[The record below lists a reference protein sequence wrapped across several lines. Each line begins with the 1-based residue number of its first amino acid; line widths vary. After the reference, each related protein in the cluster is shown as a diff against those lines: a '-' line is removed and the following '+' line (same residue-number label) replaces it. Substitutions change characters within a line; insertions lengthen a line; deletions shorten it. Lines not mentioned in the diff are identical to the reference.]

1 MPVFLLFSLYPL
13 KGLASNIPRNIK
25 PRRFLKEKKAK
36 TFGTFLVEKQTFCH
50 SLEVCYCIV
59 QFCVSLDIVN
69 KFCARVIQG
78 FTG

>member
-1 MPVFLLFSLYPL
+1 MPVFLLFSLCPK

-50 SLEVCYCIV
+50 SLEVCIV

-69 KFCARVIQG
+69 KFYARVIQG
-78 FTG
+78 FTA